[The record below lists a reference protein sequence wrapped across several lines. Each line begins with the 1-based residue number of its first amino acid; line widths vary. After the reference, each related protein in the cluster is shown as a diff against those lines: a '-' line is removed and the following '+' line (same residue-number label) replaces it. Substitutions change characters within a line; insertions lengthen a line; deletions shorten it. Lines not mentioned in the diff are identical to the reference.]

1 MDGLSIVSLNVRGL
15 RGNKRYSIY
24 RWLRENKF
32 SICLL
37 QETYCTKGFDVV
49 LNKGW
54 NGEIIHSYSLSAH
67 SKGVSILF
75 AKSLEYDILSTHSDD
90 VGRTLLVN
98 IEINGIYYSICNVY
112 CPNDVSERVNFL
124 KQTAIFVQQHAVSK
138 QNIYLGGD
146 FNCVDSSL
154 DKVSQKLDKSSSM
167 LAQIKTDLKLLDIW
181 RVVNPGKN
189 EYSFID
195 PTGQGRDSRID
206 LWLISKS
213 NSKYVTSC
221 NIVQSP
227 APDHRAVVLSVKKCS
242 KPRGK
247 GYWKMNNSVI
257 SDEKYKEGIIRLF
270 NNVTV
275 EYQDVSPVL
284 LWEYLKV
291 KIKEFTIAYCI
302 SKSQSNKNQIKEL
315 EEKLDALD
323 KAHKNDDNR
332 QERKIL
338 KQQYDNLYE
347 QKAKGYQIR
356 SRSKWVEDGEKSSA
370 YFLSLEKIKK
380 TSFKHY

>member
-1 MDGLSIVSLNVRGL
+1 M
-15 RGNKRYSIY
+15 
-24 RWLRENKF
+24 
-32 SICLL
+32 
-37 QETYCTKGFDVV
+37 
-49 LNKGW
+49 
-54 NGEIIHSYSLSAH
+54 
-67 SKGVSILF
+67 
-75 AKSLEYDILSTHSDD
+75 
-90 VGRTLLVN
+90 
-98 IEINGIYYSICNVY
+98 
-112 CPNDVSERVNFL
+112 SERVIFL
-124 KQTAIFVQQHAVSK
+124 KQTAIFVQQHVVSK

-154 DKVSQKLDKSSSM
+154 DKVSQKLDKISSM

-181 RVVNPGKN
+181 RVVNPGKK

-221 NIVQSP
+221 NIVQAP

-257 SDEKYKEGIIRLF
+257 SDEKYKEGIVRLF

-284 LWEYLKV
+284 LW
-291 KIKEFTIAYCI
+291 
-302 SKSQSNKNQIKEL
+302 
-315 EEKLDALD
+315 
-323 KAHKNDDNR
+323 
-332 QERKIL
+332 
-338 KQQYDNLYE
+338 
-347 QKAKGYQIR
+347 
-356 SRSKWVEDGEKSSA
+356 
-370 YFLSLEKIKK
+370 
-380 TSFKHY
+380 

>member
-1 MDGLSIVSLNVRGL
+1 MVT
-15 RGNKRYSIY
+15 RYSIY

-75 AKSLEYDILSTHSDD
+75 SKSLEYDIISTHSDD

-98 IEINGIYYSICNVY
+98 VEINGIYYSICNVY

-138 QNIYLGGD
+138 QNVYLGGD
-146 FNCVDSSL
+146 FNCVDSAL

-181 RVVNPGKN
+181 RVVNPGKK

-221 NIVQSP
+221 NIVQAP
-227 APDHRAVVLSVKKCS
+227 APDHRAVVLSVKK
-242 KPRGK
+242 
-247 GYWKMNNSVI
+247 M
-257 SDEKYKEGIIRLF
+257 F
-270 NNVTV
+270 QT
-275 EYQDVSPVL
+275 
-284 LWEYLKV
+284 
-291 KIKEFTIAYCI
+291 
-302 SKSQSNKNQIKEL
+302 
-315 EEKLDALD
+315 
-323 KAHKNDDNR
+323 
-332 QERKIL
+332 
-338 KQQYDNLYE
+338 
-347 QKAKGYQIR
+347 
-356 SRSKWVEDGEKSSA
+356 
-370 YFLSLEKIKK
+370 
-380 TSFKHY
+380 